1 MVFGDTA
8 GSWRVK
14 MCGMVF
20 WMLIWKVQMKSPDSW
35 FRKLHIKAVSHI
47 FHIRWVLM
55 QRGYIKSFHPALWP
69 RSTLW
74 TRRRWTP
81 HPRKGLGDFDSQFSK
96 QSLVFAANRNLE
108 WNIFFLKVGAKFYCS
123 VARKIPKFLSTLSR
137 KPNRF
142 EAPWKDSWWSW
153 YDQQRKANGASRFQ
167 FWIDL
172 VKKISFVCFKMFPIF
187 FSSLCPSP
195 MKRWGVMLHQR
206 E

>member
-55 QRGYIKSFHPALWP
+55 QRGYTKSFHPVLWP

-81 HPRKGLGDFDSQFSK
+81 HPRKGLGDFDSRFSK

-108 WNIFFLKVGAKFYCS
+108 ILEWNKFFFEGWCQVLLLCGQEDS
-123 VARKIPKFLSTLSR
+123 KIPFNFISKTKSLWGTVKGFLVELVWYIQISVLDSILD
-137 KPNRF
+137 RF
-142 EAPWKDSWWSW
+142 GQGSLVLYVSKCSP
-153 YDQQRKANGASRFQ
+153 ASFH
-167 FWIDL
+167 L
-172 VKKISFVCFKMFPIF
+172 YV
-187 FSSLCPSP
+187 
-195 MKRWGVMLHQR
+195 
-206 E
+206 